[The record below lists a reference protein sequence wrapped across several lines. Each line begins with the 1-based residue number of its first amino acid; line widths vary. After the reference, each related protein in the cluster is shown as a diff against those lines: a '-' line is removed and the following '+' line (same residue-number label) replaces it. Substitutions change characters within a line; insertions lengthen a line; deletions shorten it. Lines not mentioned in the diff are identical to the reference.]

1 MHPEKEKTASTS
13 SDLLSS
19 SRRSNNSAKSPIG
32 VEIQHEI
39 VFSSSVPSP
48 STLPRPCLSHSGLVN
63 VISNQIQNMDLN
75 GSGGGESSRSSSHP
89 IAIPSG
95 ISLHFKRPIFPNLPY
110 SPMSSPSNVRR
121 RCPLKQSRHVSIEKT
136 GQYIQLNQYLLKEPI
151 GQGSYGIVKLAYN
164 EADDLHYAMKILS
177 KKKLL
182 QKAGVYGRLAPQRNK
197 SGTKGSST
205 GTITHPLDRVH
216 REIAVLKKLNHPN
229 VVKLVEVLDDPAQ
242 DNLYLVFELLEL
254 GPVVEVPN
262 DNPMEEEQ
270 ARVRFRD
277 LLLGIEYLHH
287 NHVIHRDIKPANL
300 LLGDDGLLRIAD
312 FGVCNE
318 FHGAEDVWLDNTVGT
333 PAFLAPE
340 ALVGKFAGKAAD
352 VWSMGITLYAFVY
365 GVLPFYDTNIV
376 ALYGLIQHQG
386 LRFPARPS
394 TSAKL
399 KDLLIRMLC
408 KDPSQRI
415 TVPEIKVHSWVT
427 CDGFW
432 PLPAEEENC
441 NSGPLEITAED
452 LAHSVRSIPH
462 LASLILVKAMLRKHS
477 FQHPFKV
484 NSNPSL
490 VKAGQSE
497 AVGKQLRFQSGGRSN
512 SAPDSYSVFFERGI
526 SLDLPVLREAA
537 TDTTS

>member
-1 MHPEKEKTASTS
+1 M
-13 SDLLSS
+13 DFFRVLFYNLSQI
-19 SRRSNNSAKSPIG
+19 KI
-32 VEIQHEI
+32 
-39 VFSSSVPSP
+39 SV
-48 STLPRPCLSHSGLVN
+48 
-63 VISNQIQNMDLN
+63 
-75 GSGGGESSRSSSHP
+75 
-89 IAIPSG
+89 
-95 ISLHFKRPIFPNLPY
+95 
-110 SPMSSPSNVRR
+110 
-121 RCPLKQSRHVSIEKT
+121 
-136 GQYIQLNQYLLKEPI
+136 
-151 GQGSYGIVKLAYN
+151 
-164 EADDLHYAMKILS
+164 
-177 KKKLL
+177 
-182 QKAGVYGRLAPQRNK
+182 
-197 SGTKGSST
+197 
-205 GTITHPLDRVH
+205 
-216 REIAVLKKLNHPN
+216 
-229 VVKLVEVLDDPAQ
+229 
-242 DNLYLVFELLEL
+242 
-254 GPVVEVPN
+254 
-262 DNPMEEEQ
+262 
-270 ARVRFRD
+270 
-277 LLLGIEYLHH
+277 HH

-477 FQHPFKV
+477 FQHPFK
-484 NSNPSL
+484 
-490 VKAGQSE
+490 
-497 AVGKQLRFQSGGRSN
+497 GK
-512 SAPDSYSVFFERGI
+512 
-526 SLDLPVLREAA
+526 
-537 TDTTS
+537 